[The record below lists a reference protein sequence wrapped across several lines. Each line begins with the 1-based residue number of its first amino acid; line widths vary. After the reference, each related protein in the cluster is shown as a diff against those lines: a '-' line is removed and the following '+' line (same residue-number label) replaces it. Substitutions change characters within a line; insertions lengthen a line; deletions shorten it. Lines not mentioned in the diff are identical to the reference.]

1 MKRVKWL
8 RAESRLS
15 IRELA
20 KRLGTI
26 PFVEGVENGFLLD
39 RARDNFLEAR
49 FIERSEYVETFTD
62 PFGNSQSI
70 ERVVYKQ
77 VEFSLSKNM
86 PQLELRSS
94 PRGLSG
100 FQNALLKASDFS
112 MSIENCK
119 VDLLKWTRAIERAL
133 GARGT
138 LRGAVA
144 SDIELAD
151 GAIARIGIS
160 APKDARNALAEIL
173 TGRKHNLSTL
183 NVELTLNGLPQK
195 LVLTSDCTVR
205 CSDRISDDELSGI
218 RAALSD
224 ILTK

>member
-20 KRLGTI
+20 KRLGNT
-26 PFVEGVENGFLLD
+26 PFGEDAESGFLLD

-49 FIERSEYVETFTD
+49 FIEKSEYVETFTD

-70 ERVVYKQ
+70 ERIVYKQ
-77 VEFSLSKNM
+77 VEFSLTKNV
-86 PQLELRSS
+86 PQLELHTP

-112 MSIENCK
+112 MSLETCH
-119 VDLLKWTRAIERAL
+119 VDLLRWTRAIEKAL

-151 GAIARIGIS
+151 GATARIGIS

-173 TGRKHNLSTL
+173 TGRKHNLSTV
-183 NVELTLNGLPQK
+183 NVDLTLNGALHK
-195 LVLTSDCTVR
+195 IVLTSDCTMR
-205 CSDRISDDELSGI
+205 CSDRVSDSELDGI
-218 RAALSD
+218 RAALTD

>member
-1 MKRVKWL
+1 MKRIKWL
-8 RAESRLS
+8 RAESRMS

-20 KRLGTI
+20 KRLGSM
-26 PFVEGVENGFLLD
+26 PFNEGAESGFLLD
-39 RARDNFLEAR
+39 RARDNYLEAR
-49 FIERSEYVETFTD
+49 FIEKSEYVETFSD

-70 ERVVYKQ
+70 NRIAYKQ
-77 VEFSLSKNM
+77 VEFSFTKNV
-86 PQLELRSS
+86 PQLELRTP

-100 FQNALLKASDFS
+100 FQSALLKASDFS
-112 MSIENCK
+112 MSIETCY
-119 VDLLKWTRAIERAL
+119 VDLLKWTRAIEKAL

-151 GAIARIGIS
+151 GATARVGIS

-183 NVELTLNGLPQK
+183 NVELILTGASHK
-195 LVLTSDCTVR
+195 IVLTSDCTLR
-205 CSDRISDDELSGI
+205 CSDRLSEPELDGI
-218 RAALSD
+218 RNALAD
-224 ILTK
+224 VLAR